1 VDDSPG
7 ARPLSDDRPV
17 VTIVP
22 RDVEAT
28 IVLLRHGESTA
39 IVEGR
44 FQGQLDTPL
53 SETGRRQ
60 ATLAARRLARPNESP
75 ALPVPDGPPVE
86 IIHSPLARAAETAA
100 AVATAIAGDD
110 GFDAPVPVRADAGF
124 SEIGQG
130 DWEGLPATEVVERW
144 GALLSAWHADP
155 VAAWAPGGESL
166 PLVQARVRPALDS
179 VVGGLVTSKRAAPR
193 LPSQL
198 VTQSRHAIDGPWSLV
213 VAHDGV
219 FKIVLLTLFGLSL
232 DRFWTFPFALCG
244 ISIVELLDGRARLR
258 AHNLTDHLAPLLEER
273 AQEISEERER
283 LGAL

>member
-1 VDDSPG
+1 VDDPPG
-7 ARPLSDDRPV
+7 ARALNDERSG
-17 VTIVP
+17 VTVVP

-75 ALPVPDGPPVE
+75 ALPIPDGPPVE

-100 AVATAIAGDD
+100 AVATVIAGDD
-110 GFDAPVPVRADAGF
+110 GFAAPVPVRADAGF

-130 DWEGLPATEVVERW
+130 EWEGRPATDVVERW
-144 GALLSAWHADP
+144 SALLDAWHADP

-166 PLVQARVRPALDS
+166 PQVQARVRPALDS
-179 VVGGLVTSKRAAPR
+179 VVAGLTSKGATPR
-193 LPSQL
+193 EPSHL
-198 VTQSRHAIDGPWSLV
+198 VGQSRRAIDGPWSLV

-219 FKIVLLTLFGLSL
+219 FKVVLLTLFGLSL
-232 DRFWTFPFALCG
+232 DRFWTFPFGLCG

-258 AHNLTDHLAPLLEER
+258 AHNLTDHLAPLEER
-273 AQEISEERER
+273 AQEVSEERER